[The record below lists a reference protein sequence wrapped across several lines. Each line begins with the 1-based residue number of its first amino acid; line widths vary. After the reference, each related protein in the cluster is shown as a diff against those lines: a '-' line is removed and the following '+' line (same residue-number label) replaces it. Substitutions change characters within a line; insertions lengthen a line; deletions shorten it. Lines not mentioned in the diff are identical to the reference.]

1 MNKFT
6 KKEIEDY
13 KYYSSKEEAKERKTI
28 NKNHIHSLNGKIKES
43 LAKANGKFA
52 NEEDKKFFW
61 DRIKKL
67 NSQILFFEKENDLI
81 LKAYSI

>member
-6 KKEIEDY
+6 KKEIEDF

-43 LAKANGKFA
+43 LAKANCERS
-52 NEEDKKFFW
+52 EEDKKFFW

>member
-13 KYYSSKEEAKERKTI
+13 KYYSSKDEAKERKTV
-28 NKNHIHSLNGKIKES
+28 NKNHIYRLNAEIKES
-43 LAKANGKFA
+43 LAKANAQFA
-52 NEEDKKFFW
+52 NEEDKQFFW
-61 DRIKKL
+61 ERVKKL

-81 LKAYSI
+81 FKAYSI

>member
-1 MNKFT
+1 MNNFT

-13 KYYSSKEEAKERKTI
+13 KNYSSKEEAKERKTV
-28 NKNHIHSLNGKIKES
+28 NKNHIHRLNAEIEES
-43 LAKANGKFA
+43 LAKASAQFA
-52 NEEDKKFFW
+52 KEEDKQFFW

-81 LKAYSI
+81 FKAYSI

>member
-28 NKNHIHSLNGKIKES
+28 NKNHIQSLNAKIKES
-43 LAKANGKFA
+43 LAKANCKFA
-52 NEEDKKFFW
+52 KKEFT
-61 DRIKKL
+61 IPT
-67 NSQILFFEKENDLI
+67 QLFIDI
-81 LKAYSI
+81 AT

>member
-13 KYYSSKEEAKERKTI
+13 KYYSSKEQAKERKNV
-28 NKNHIHSLNGKIKES
+28 NKNHIHRLNAEIKES
-43 LAKANGKFA
+43 LAKASAQFA
-52 NEEDKKFFW
+52 KEEDKQFFW

-67 NSQILFFEKENDLI
+67 NSQILFFEKENE
-81 LKAYSI
+81 

>member
-13 KYYSSKEEAKERKTI
+13 KYYYSKEEAKERKTI
-28 NKNHIHSLNGKIKES
+28 NKNHIHSLNDKIKES
-43 LAKANGKFA
+43 LAKANCKFA
-52 NEEDKKFFW
+52 NEDDKKFFW

-67 NSQILFFEKENDLI
+67 NSQILSFEKENDLI

>member
-52 NEEDKKFFW
+52 SEEDKKFFW

>member
-13 KYYSSKEEAKERKTI
+13 KYYSSKEQAKERKTI
-28 NKNHIHSLNGKIKES
+28 NKNHIHSLNAKIKES

>member
-13 KYYSSKEEAKERKTI
+13 KNYSSKEEAKERKTI

-67 NSQILFFEKENDLI
+67 NSQILLFEKENDLI

>member
-6 KKEIEDY
+6 KKEIEEY
-13 KYYSSKEEAKERKTI
+13 KNYSSKEEAIERKNI
-28 NKNHIHSLNGKIKES
+28 NKNHICDLNSKIKES
-43 LAKANGKFA
+43 LIKASCKFI